1 MKRIHHRKNAAVPT
15 PFAFKRTLVP
25 TKICAAVFSD
35 PHLTALEKRPLQPLA
50 AAELNLCLFLQ
61 LQMQFAEPFPF
72 THGPDN
78 STVSLNLTLAHRFTR
93 NVSASSVWEVVRLE
107 LMELFQRIGSA
118 CSKALGHSH
127 DKNVQ

>member
-1 MKRIHHRKNAAVPT
+1 MAFEKT
-15 PFAFKRTLVP
+15 PVA
-25 TKICAAVFSD
+25 
-35 PHLTALEKRPLQPLA
+35 PLA
-50 AAELNLCLFLQ
+50 EAELNLCLFLR

-78 STVSLNLTLAHRFTR
+78 STVSLNLTLAHHFTR
-93 NVSASSVWEVVRLE
+93 NVSASSVGEVVRLE